1 MYSLHAQVWRSLTT
15 QCEDPH
21 YSRGVQVQSCCSPTR
36 VSHIPTGRGERWCRL
51 ERSTERRDNVSSS
64 VLSALGFGTCPLFPG
79 AMAFLSAKS
88 IERKEQTL
96 GLVAL
101 GNCLQHCDHQLWAV
115 AVFAKFWL
123 RVGAFCRLQFC
134 TSTRL
139 DATLTDVFTSLTQ
152 CPSKRTRQSFIYF
165 YTFFDTWLSW
175 EC

>member
-21 YSRGVQVQSCCSPTR
+21 YSRGVQVQRIFFFLFFFQMSRFCCSPTR

-101 GNCLQHCDHQLWAV
+101 GYCLQHCDHQLWAV
-115 AVFAKFWL
+115 AVFAKLWL
-123 RVGAFCRLQFC
+123 HVGAFCRLQFC

-139 DATLTDVFTSLTQ
+139 DATLTDVF
-152 CPSKRTRQSFIYF
+152 I
-165 YTFFDTWLSW
+165 DTVS
-175 EC
+175 